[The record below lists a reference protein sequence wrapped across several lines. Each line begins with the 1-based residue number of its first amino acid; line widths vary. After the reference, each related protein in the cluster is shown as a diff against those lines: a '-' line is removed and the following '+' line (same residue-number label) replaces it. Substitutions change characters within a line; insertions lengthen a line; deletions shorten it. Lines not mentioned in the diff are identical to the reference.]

1 MNGFGA
7 YLAETLQTTHPEVR
21 VVALGV
27 PDRLI
32 EQAPRAEQLEALR
45 AHRRRDRPPD
55 HRAAARGEP
64 RSAMKVGVVGNP
76 RYRDLRAVLE
86 HVARQAP
93 VQAAS
98 RSTPRSGWAS
108 FWPRDIPPFEGVEL
122 DALVT
127 FGGDGTLLRGARL
140 CGGREI
146 PILGVNLGRVGFLTT
161 ATRDTLDPA
170 LDALVAGRYVIE
182 RRQALQ
188 AAIKDVEGNH
198 RVSQLAVND
207 VAVHKG
213 GVARVVRVNV
223 FIHGENVGPYSAD
236 GIIVA
241 TPTGSTAYSLSAG
254 GPDRGAGRRGD
265 RRHADRAHTLA
276 VRPLVVPATYRIVI
290 EPMAGWADD
299 CWCRSTGR
307 PGARWRRARAWTCG
321 GPTSG
326 VPHPARRR
334 RVLQPDAAEAAL
346 GGSVGAGGGEVT
358 RAGGRSGGRTVSRS

>member
-1 MNGFGA
+1 
-7 YLAETLQTTHPEVR
+7 
-21 VVALGV
+21 
-27 PDRLI
+27 
-32 EQAPRAEQLEALR
+32 
-45 AHRRRDRPPD
+45 
-55 HRAAARGEP
+55 
-64 RSAMKVGVVGNP
+64 MKVGVVGNP

-93 VQAAS
+93 YKQITLYTEE
-98 RSTPRSGWAS
+98 RLAS
-108 FWPRDIPPFEGVEL
+108 FWPRDIPSFEGVEL

-140 CGGREI
+140 CAGREV

-161 ATRDTLDPA
+161 ATRETLDPA
-170 LDALVAGRYVIE
+170 LDALVAGRYLIE

-198 RVSQLAVND
+198 RVSQLVVND

-223 FIHGENVGPYSAD
+223 FIQNENVGPYSAD

-254 GPDRGAGRRGD
+254 GPIVVPGVEAIIVTPI
-265 RRHADRAHTLA
+265 AAHTLA

-290 EPMAGWADD
+290 EPIAGWADD
-299 CWCRSTGR
+299 LLVSFDGQTGSVLA
-307 PGARWRRARAWTCG
+307 PGESVDVRRADN
-321 GPTSG
+321 
-326 VPHPARRR
+326 
-334 RVLQPDAAEAAL
+334 RVCLIRL
-346 GGSVGAGGGEVT
+346 GGDGFFT
-358 RAGGRSGGRTVSRS
+358 RMRQKLHWGDLSEREAVR